1 MAGRPCYN
9 QEEER
14 RRAPPHLH
22 AKGGFLMTEYERMR
36 AGRIYDCMDAELG
49 AAQRESHRLCE
60 AYNALGADDGE
71 KKQAL
76 LQELFP
82 GQDFGLYRTLE
93 APIFLDNA
101 REIRIGKNFYANV
114 YFSFIAGGQVEI
126 GDNVFIGPYCTLA
139 TGIHSLLP
147 EERRIQVDADGSLH
161 DYEYGR
167 SIRIGSDVWIAAN
180 VTICG
185 GVTIGD
191 GSVIGAGSV
200 VTKDIPAGVLAFGN
214 PCTVQRK
221 ITEQDSMYRRAQR

>member
-1 MAGRPCYN
+1 
-9 QEEER
+9 
-14 RRAPPHLH
+14 
-22 AKGGFLMTEYERMR
+22 MTEYERMR

-76 LQELFP
+76 LLELFP

-93 APIFLDNA
+93 APVFLDNA

-126 GDNVFIGPYCTLA
+126 GDYVFIGPYCTLA

-185 GVTIGD
+185 GVTIDD

>member
-1 MAGRPCYN
+1 
-9 QEEER
+9 
-14 RRAPPHLH
+14 
-22 AKGGFLMTEYERMR
+22 MTEYERMR

-76 LQELFP
+76 LHALFP

-126 GDNVFIGPYCTLA
+126 GDNVFVGPYCTLA

-161 DYEYGR
+161 DYE
-167 SIRIGSDVWIAAN
+167 
-180 VTICG
+180 
-185 GVTIGD
+185 
-191 GSVIGAGSV
+191 
-200 VTKDIPAGVLAFGN
+200 
-214 PCTVQRK
+214 
-221 ITEQDSMYRRAQR
+221 

>member
-1 MAGRPCYN
+1 
-9 QEEER
+9 
-14 RRAPPHLH
+14 
-22 AKGGFLMTEYERMR
+22 MTEYERMR

-139 TGIHSLLP
+139 TGIPRSCP
-147 EERRIQVDADGSLH
+147 RSGASRWTRTAACTTTSTAGPSASAATSGSP
-161 DYEYGR
+161 R
-167 SIRIGSDVWIAAN
+167 TSPSAA
-180 VTICG
+180 
-185 GVTIGD
+185 
-191 GSVIGAGSV
+191 A
-200 VTKDIPAGVLAFGN
+200 
-214 PCTVQRK
+214 
-221 ITEQDSMYRRAQR
+221 

>member
-1 MAGRPCYN
+1 
-9 QEEER
+9 
-14 RRAPPHLH
+14 
-22 AKGGFLMTEYERMR
+22 MTEYERMR

-93 APIFLDNA
+93 APVFLDNA

-114 YFSFIAGGQVEI
+114 SCSFIAGGQVEI
-126 GDNVFIGPYCTLA
+126 GDNVFVGPYCTLA

-200 VTKDIPAGVLAFGN
+200 VTKDIPANSIAVGN
-214 PCTVQRK
+214 PCRVLRTLSE
-221 ITEQDSMYRRAQR
+221 TDSMKHHPERFGKEEFVFE

>member
-1 MAGRPCYN
+1 
-9 QEEER
+9 
-14 RRAPPHLH
+14 
-22 AKGGFLMTEYERMR
+22 MTEYERMR

-76 LQELFP
+76 LHALFP

-93 APIFLDNA
+93 APVFLDNA

-114 YFSFIAGGQVEI
+114 YFSFIAGGLVEI

-147 EERRIQVDADGSLH
+147 KERRIQVDADSSLH

>member
-1 MAGRPCYN
+1 
-9 QEEER
+9 
-14 RRAPPHLH
+14 
-22 AKGGFLMTEYERMR
+22 MTEYERMR
-36 AGRIYDCMDAELG
+36 AGRIYDCMDAE
-49 AAQRESHRLCE
+49 
-60 AYNALGADDGE
+60 LGADDGE

-93 APIFLDNA
+93 APVFLDNA

-126 GDNVFIGPYCTLA
+126 GDNVFVGPYCTLA

-167 SIRIGSDVWIAAN
+167 SIRIGSDIWIAAN